1 MIPYWL
7 MKVYWFFDDLF
18 SIIKQFIFLQMYK
31 RHLKK
36 RIEKKLTNDIISV
49 GRLQNQKNFY
59 GLIEAFYI
67 VLQKFPKK
75 KLIIIGSGNEKKKLN
90 KLSKNLKIFNK
101 IKVI

>member
-36 RIEKKLTNDIISV
+36 RIEK
-49 GRLQNQKNFY
+49 Y
-59 GLIEAFYI
+59 
-67 VLQKFPKK
+67 
-75 KLIIIGSGNEKKKLN
+75 
-90 KLSKNLKIFNK
+90 NL
-101 IKVI
+101 VRREEW